1 MPPELRRSKLRHVVG
16 LATRSTNAAE
26 ANPATGKIPQLWGQF
41 RNDKWFDRLE
51 QASAL
56 GPPIAVYSAY
66 ESDVAGSYQ
75 ILVGREVRTPPPL
88 SPPLQIVSVPEA
100 RYLVFRRSGPLPQV
114 VIDGWQ
120 DVWEYFAR
128 GDAPAR
134 AYTFDF
140 EINLDATSVEIWV
153 AVHET
158 HDEVRERR
166 FR

>member
-1 MPPELRRSKLRHVVG
+1 
-16 LATRSTNAAE
+16 
-26 ANPATGKIPQLWGQF
+26 
-41 RNDKWFDRLE
+41 
-51 QASAL
+51 
-56 GPPIAVYSAY
+56 
-66 ESDVAGSYQ
+66 
-75 ILVGREVRTPPPL
+75 
-88 SPPLQIVSVPEA
+88 LQIVSVPEA

-153 AVHET
+153 AVHDT
-158 HDEVRERR
+158 HDAVRERR

>member
-1 MPPELRRSKLRHVVG
+1 MPPELRRSEPRHVVG
-16 LATRSTNAAE
+16 LATRTTNAAE
-26 ANPATGKIPQLWGQF
+26 SSPASGKIPQLWGQF
-41 RNDKWFDRLE
+41 RNETWFDRLG
-51 QASAL
+51 QAGAL

-66 ESDVAGSYQ
+66 ESDVSGSYQ

-120 DVWEYFAR
+120 EVWEYFAR
-128 GDAPAR
+128 SEAPAR

-153 AVHET
+153 AVRDKQDGLT
-158 HDEVRERR
+158 R
-166 FR
+166 

>member
-16 LATRSTNAAE
+16 LATRTTNAAE

-51 QASAL
+51 QAGAL

-75 ILVGREVRTPPPL
+75 ILVGRQVRTPPPL

-100 RYLVFRRSGPLPQV
+100 RYLVFRRSGPLPHV
-114 VIDGWQ
+114 VIDGSQ
-120 DVWEYFAR
+120 EVLEYFAR
-128 GDAPAR
+128 REAPAR

-153 AVHET
+153 AVRDKQDGLT
-158 HDEVRERR
+158 R
-166 FR
+166 

>member
-1 MPPELRRSKLRHVVG
+1 LPRAPP
-16 LATRSTNAAE
+16 TAE
-26 ANPATGKIPQLWGQF
+26 SSPASGKIPQLWGQF
-41 RNDKWFDRLE
+41 RNETWFDRLG
-51 QASAL
+51 QAGAL

-66 ESDVAGSYQ
+66 ESDVSGSYQ

-120 DVWEYFAR
+120 EVWEYFAR
-128 GDAPAR
+128 SEAPAR

-153 AVHET
+153 AVRDKQDGLT
-158 HDEVRERR
+158 R
-166 FR
+166 